1 MEDQTRENLNDLL
14 RQFLDPARVEA
25 ATEDIRTGERILD
38 IHPAPAPSPEA
49 IARIKNEFVA
59 RVARRHRIILT
70 IRRSLA
76 AAAVIAFALL
86 GLLHRSPTTEN
97 HGSQASILPPA
108 IWDSTDLA
116 SDDLDLVR
124 LTTEVRQIETQLQ
137 ALEAGEDEPGGNGN
151 MEEIETELNQIETE
165 FRKG

>member
-76 AAAVIAFALL
+76 AAAVIAFARLRKTTDRRP
-86 GLLHRSPTTEN
+86 RSC
-97 HGSQASILPPA
+97 LPPFGIA
-108 IWDSTDLA
+108 LTWPRTTSTLCVSRPRSARSRRSSRLWRPARTSLA
-116 SDDLDLVR
+116 A
-124 LTTEVRQIETQLQ
+124 TATW
-137 ALEAGEDEPGGNGN
+137 
-151 MEEIETELNQIETE
+151 
-165 FRKG
+165 RKLRRN